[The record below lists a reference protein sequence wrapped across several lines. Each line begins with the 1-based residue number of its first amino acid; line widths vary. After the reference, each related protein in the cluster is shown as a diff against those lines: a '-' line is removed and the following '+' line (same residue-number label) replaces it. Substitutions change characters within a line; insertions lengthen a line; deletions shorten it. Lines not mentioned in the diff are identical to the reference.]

1 MAIIGHTFLCLGFKV
16 ELNIMNHQLNQLPTL
31 SYMIARVDRIINKL
45 LSERLKPLEITLPQF
60 TTLSVLA
67 AKGNLSNAK
76 LAERSFIKPQSTNKI
91 LQDLLSNGWITK
103 ESDPSHGRRI
113 LINVTQEGMDKVN
126 ACREVVK
133 ELEQTML
140 QGIDINLAF
149 LIRNNLE
156 IMVSNLQQLKNE

>member
-1 MAIIGHTFLCLGFKV
+1 M
-16 ELNIMNHQLNQLPTL
+16 EHQLNRLPTL
-31 SYMIARVDRIINKL
+31 SYMIARVDRIISKL
-45 LSERLKPLEITLPQF
+45 LNERLKPLDITLTQF
-60 TTLSVLA
+60 TALSVLA

-91 LQDLLSNGWITK
+91 LQDLLSSGWISK

-113 LINVTQEGMDKVN
+113 LVNVTQAGLNKLSE
-126 ACREVVK
+126 CRAVVQ

-140 QGIDINLAF
+140 KGVDINLAF

-156 IMVSNLQQLKNE
+156 IMATNLQHFQEE